1 MTALTPGSD
10 SALSIRAAAPA
21 DLGRIFEIYNREVT
35 EEVTTFDTE
44 PRVLGRDDG
53 WLTEREQRYPVL
65 VGEAGGQIVGWS
77 SLSQWSPRG
86 AYART
91 AEVSVYVD
99 PAHRGNGYGR
109 ALLAAVVELAPATGA
124 GVLLAR
130 IVEPNPASTATHRSL
145 GFEPIGVQRRAGEK
159 FGRILDVTLLDLHV
173 DGAN

>member
-1 MTALTPGSD
+1 LNAPLAIRRAEPG
-10 SALSIRAAAPA
+10 
-21 DLGRIFEIYNREVT
+21 DLGRIFEIYNREVA

-53 WLTEREQRYPVL
+53 WLTEREDRYPVL
-65 VGEAGGQIVGWS
+65 VGEADDEIAGWS

-99 PAHRGNGYGR
+99 PAFRGRGYGK
-109 ALLAAVVELAPATGA
+109 ALLAAVIELAPSTGA

-130 IVEPNPASTATHRSL
+130 VVEPNPASTATHRGL

-159 FGRILDVTLLDLHV
+159 FGQVLDVTLMDLHV
-173 DGAN
+173 DGS

>member
-1 MTALTPGSD
+1 MTALSD
-10 SALSIRAAAPA
+10 SPLTIRPA
-21 DLGRIFEIYNREVT
+21 EPDDLGRIFEIYNREVS

-53 WLTEREQRYPVL
+53 WLLERPARYPVL
-65 VGEAGGQIVGWS
+65 VGEADGQIVGWS

-99 PAHRGNGYGR
+99 PSHRGHGYGK
-109 ALLAAVVELAPATGA
+109 ALLAAVVELAPSTGA

-130 IVEPNPASTATHRSL
+130 VVEPNPASTATHRSL

-159 FGRILDVTLLDLHV
+159 FGRILDVTLMDLHV
-173 DGAN
+173 DG

>member
-1 MTALTPGSD
+1 MTALNDP
-10 SALSIRAAAPA
+10 ALDIRPATAA
-21 DLGRIFEIYNREVT
+21 DLGRIFEIYNREVS

-53 WLTEREQRYPVL
+53 WLLDRPERYPVL
-65 VGEAGGQIVGWS
+65 VGEVDGEIVGWS

-99 PAHRGNGYGR
+99 PAYRGRGHGKR
-109 ALLAAVVELAPATGA
+109 LLAAVVELAAETGA

-145 GFEPIGVQRRAGEK
+145 GFEPIGIQRRAGEK
-159 FGRILDVTLLDLHV
+159 FGQILDVTLMDLHV
-173 DGAN
+173 DGG

>member
-1 MTALTPGSD
+1 MTADRND
-10 SALSIRAAAPA
+10 SALTIRPA
-21 DLGRIFEIYNREVT
+21 EPSDLGRIFEIYNREVG

-53 WLTEREQRYPVL
+53 WLLERPARYPVL
-65 VGEAGGQIVGWS
+65 VGEENDRIVGWS

-99 PAHRGNGYGR
+99 PDYRGRGYGKR
-109 ALLAAVVELAPATGA
+109 LLAAVVELAPATGA

-130 IVEPNPASTATHRSL
+130 VVEPNPASTATHRSL

-159 FGRILDVTLLDLHV
+159 FGRILDVTLMDLHV
-173 DGAN
+173 DG